1 MPRDLQELAEVHGDG
16 VFVNSDFNAHTIV
29 SQRKRER
36 DNDDVEGEAAGVSAA
51 AKQARKMTLEPFTAY
66 VCTPTPP
73 APPTAQA
80 APPAVDPP
88 PHPAA
93 TALPPHCPA
102 APQQPAGGGVSLDMV
117 KQLLSE
123 QAAESDRKL
132 QKQAAESDRKLQ
144 KLEKQAAKHRELAA
158 ETNARLSAL
167 ELTVAEQVRE
177 NGELVA
183 QDRPV
188 LRVAHCI
195 PSQSLNRV

>member
-1 MPRDLQELAEVHGDG
+1 
-16 VFVNSDFNAHTIV
+16 
-29 SQRKRER
+29 
-36 DNDDVEGEAAGVSAA
+36 
-51 AKQARKMTLEPFTAY
+51 
-66 VCTPTPP
+66 
-73 APPTAQA
+73 
-80 APPAVDPP
+80 
-88 PHPAA
+88 
-93 TALPPHCPA
+93 
-102 APQQPAGGGVSLDMV
+102 MV